1 MLLNFKL
8 SKWIRNNLDVDKI
21 ILLSDG
27 KIKAVGTYNEIKE
40 NGIDVDLILSAID
53 SEKTTLNDS
62 NLRQHSLTES
72 IKETENLNETLNDS
86 KNEEF
91 EKIIASNTKLN
102 FYSSQLL
109 SNVNF
114 FWWNKSKI

>member
-1 MLLNFKL
+1 MLNFKL

-62 NLRQHSLTES
+62 YLKQHSLTES
-72 IKETENLNETLNDS
+72 IRETENLNESFNDP
-86 KNEEF
+86 KTDEF
-91 EKIIASNTKLN
+91 EKIIASNSKLN

-109 SNVNF
+109 SNVNYA
-114 FWWNKSKI
+114 WKNLS